1 MPRRSVTA
9 IARLSINHL
18 FMKKKILIIIY
29 YWIQIFQKLQQILSA
44 SKKVAESRF
53 LKLNPHKGPLNGS
66 KGVTDQIILTEKL
79 MNKLQNLYGI
89 ALRKYTDK
97 TTHQLKVALPVDA
110 ILYHSS
116 ELVKTE
122 CYYQFYLCIPDFG
135 VITGRIKSIYD
146 YSSSRNYIQVVLR
159 SQYVYIYIYI
169 YVYM

>member
-1 MPRRSVTA
+1 M
-9 IARLSINHL
+9 
-18 FMKKKILIIIY
+18 
-29 YWIQIFQKLQQILSA
+29 
-44 SKKVAESRF
+44 AESRF

-66 KGVTDQIILTEKL
+66 KGVTDQIILTKKL

-97 TTHQLKVALPVDA
+97 TTHQLKVALPVDSV
-110 ILYHSS
+110 LYHSF

-169 YVYM
+169 CVYVSLLYMYINVII